1 MMQTDLLP
9 SSASQPTS
17 FSALYSTEEIRAIES
32 ASLVTSPDGSLMRAA
47 GVAAATLAK
56 TLIADH
62 SAPSSSFEL
71 TANPAS
77 SSVPS
82 SIDILVLAG
91 PGNNGGDALQVAY
104 LLAASGERVSVIIT
118 HGIEHY
124 SPEAKDSLVQAQS
137 SQAHFFGLD
146 YLAQTSGKRW
156 SLVIDGLFGIG
167 LRHPIEGKTYKLIE
181 QLNQYATIARIPVL
195 ALDVPSGLNA
205 DTGQVI
211 GKNGI
216 AVRATHTIT
225 FIANKPGLHTAA
237 GKDYAGIVKVADL
250 GIDASL
256 YPPPQARL
264 CHPSELMAA
273 LSPRQQDSHKGSFGD
288 VFVIGGADGMA
299 GAALLSSRAALHC
312 GAGRVFIG
320 SMTTPPLTHDP
331 INPELMCR
339 NADDVHFKN
348 CAIVIGPGL
357 GLSDKARLLLE
368 QCLQEA
374 SAIVIDADALNLI
387 ANNGSLQLL
396 AHARSGKAGLTA
408 KTALSASNKTDQTV
422 RTILTPHPLEAARLL
437 GISVEAVQADRLQ
450 SARKLMNK
458 FNATV
463 ILKGSGT
470 IIATPDEQITIN
482 TSGNPALATG
492 GTGDVLAGI
501 CGALLAQ
508 GLTAQ
513 AAAGLAVW
521 LHGKAA
527 DLLVEQ
533 GIGPVGLTASELI
546 MMVRRCINRLG

>member
-1 MMQTDLLP
+1 MQTDTLS
-9 SSASQPTS
+9 SSASLPIS

-32 ASLVTSPDGSLMRAA
+32 ASLVTSPKGNLMHAA
-47 GVAAATLAK
+47 GVAAAALAK
-56 TLIADH
+56 TLIANH
-62 SAPSSSFEL
+62 PAIPTSVEP
-71 TANPAS
+71 TAS
-77 SSVPS
+77 STSN
-82 SIDILVLAG
+82 SIDVLVLAG

-124 SPEAKDSLVQAQS
+124 SAEAKESLVQAQS

-167 LRHPIEGKTYKLIE
+167 LTRPIEGKTYALIQ
-181 QLNQYATIARIPVL
+181 QLNQYAAIARIPVL
-195 ALDVPSGLNA
+195 ALDVPSGLDA

-211 GKNGI
+211 GRNGI

-225 FIANKPGLHTAA
+225 FIANKPGLYTAA

-250 GIDASL
+250 GIEPSL
-256 YPPPQARL
+256 YPTPQARL
-264 CHPSELMAA
+264 CHPATLMAA
-273 LSPRQQDSHKGSFGD
+273 LSPRRQDSHKGNFGD

-320 SMTTPPLTHDP
+320 SMAIPPLTYDP

-396 AHARSGKAGLTA
+396 AHARSGKTGIPA
-408 KTALSASNKTDQTV
+408 KTALNTSNKIDQTI

-437 GISVEAVQADRLQ
+437 GISAEAVQADRLQ

-470 IIATPDEQITIN
+470 IIATPDEQIIIN
-482 TSGNPALATG
+482 TSGNPALAAG

-546 MMVRRCINRLG
+546 MMVRHCINRHD